1 MDYRSQTE
9 TKTQNV
15 TTYANG
21 NGGRGMNGV
30 CFI

>member
-9 TKTQNV
+9 TKTQ

-21 NGGRGMNGV
+21 QNGGRGMNGV